1 MTEGMAG
8 KMKWQARFPIKKRQC
23 PRRETPVSLQGN
35 GRSPVEI
42 RQFPYKD
49 TTGNYKRL
57 IYNYIGILVYNSK
70 ATIHDHM
77 SLLIEILLKCF
88 KLILSPDATLPP
100 CAPKTCTV
108 ADKLNK
114 CGSNGTDANT
124 QTLILNRRVY
134 TYQ

>member
-1 MTEGMAG
+1 MAG
-8 KMKWQARFPIKKRQC
+8 KMKWQVRFPIKKRQC
-23 PRRETPVSLQGN
+23 PRRET
-35 GRSPVEI
+35 PVEI

-88 KLILSPDATLPP
+88 KLILSSDATLPP
-100 CAPKTCTV
+100 CTPKTCTV